1 MNMRATFHLLGIT
14 DVWFCTV
21 CYGCMLVMVGNA
33 AAKRLKNNR
42 RIASFASRAAGAF
55 LVGFGI
61 KLTTN

>member
-33 AAKRLKNNR
+33 VAKHLENNR
-42 RIASFASRAAGAF
+42 RIASFASVQQAPSLSASAS
-55 LVGFGI
+55 
-61 KLTTN
+61 N